1 MHFDGAS
8 NQNGCGV
15 GVILV
20 APDGTHI
27 PIKEKLQFNVTNNA
41 AEYEAC
47 IMGVEATLAL
57 GVQKLLVYG
66 DSSLIINQIS
76 GKWKVRSESLAPY

>member
-1 MHFDGAS
+1 MTSDDSWSMHFDGAS

-27 PIKEKLQFNVTNNA
+27 LISAKLQFNITNNA
-41 AEYEAC
+41 VEYEAC
-47 IMGVEATLAL
+47 IMGLEAALAL
-57 GVQKLLVYG
+57 GVQKL
-66 DSSLIINQIS
+66 
-76 GKWKVRSESLAPY
+76 